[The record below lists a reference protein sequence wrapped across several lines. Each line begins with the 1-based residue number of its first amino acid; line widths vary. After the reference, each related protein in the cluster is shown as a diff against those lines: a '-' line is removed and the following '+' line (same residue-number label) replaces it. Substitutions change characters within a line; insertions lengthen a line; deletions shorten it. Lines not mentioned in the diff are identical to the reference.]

1 GYVRREHPMSQLG
14 RFPRTARPM
23 GIGIMMPTSDESAF
37 GGTPRFADLLAIAQQ
52 AEALGFDSLWIP
64 DHFVYR
70 YPDVDK
76 VFGVW
81 EAWTMLAAIAARTTN
96 ISLCVFVNGL
106 VFRNPGVVAKM
117 AENLDEISQGRFI
130 LGLGAGSRL
139 PDFDMLGLPFDHR
152 ASKSEEAIEIISSLL
167 RTGHADYQGRFYQ
180 ANDAYNLPR
189 GPLAETG
196 GVPILIGTRG
206 PRMLRLTAR
215 FADAWNGDW
224 HASAE
229 TVKPLLI
236 ELDEA
241 CEDVGRDPSTMVRTA
256 GSIISLSGNPA
267 EKANILSGTNEEIAE
282 LLVGFRDLGLKHY
295 IARFDDFNSESL
307 DRLAEIVNIVD
318 TVHS

>member
-1 GYVRREHPMSQLG
+1 MLG
-14 RFPRTARPM
+14 RFPVATRPM
-23 GIGIMMPTSDESAF
+23 GIGIMMPTSDESAY

-52 AEALGFDSLWIP
+52 AEALDFDSLWVP

-70 YPDVDK
+70 YPDVEK

-81 EAWTMLAAIAARTTN
+81 EAWTLLAAIAARTAK
-96 ISLCVFVNGL
+96 ISLCVFVTGL

-130 LGLGAGSRL
+130 LGLGAGSRT
-139 PDFDMLGLPFDHR
+139 PDFEMLGLPFDHR
-152 ASKSEEAIEIISSLL
+152 ASKSEEAIEIISSLR
-167 RTGHADYQGRFYQ
+167 RTGHADYQGRFYH

-229 TVKPLLI
+229 TVKPLLS
-236 ELDEA
+236 EVDEA
-241 CEDVGRDPSTMVRTA
+241 CLAVDRDPSTMVRTA
-256 GSIISLSGNPA
+256 GSIIAFDA
-267 EKANILSGTNEEIAE
+267 EASSDPRILSGSDGEIAQGIT
-282 LLVGFRDLGLKHY
+282 GFRDLGLKHY
-295 IARFDDFNSESL
+295 IARFEHFKPDSL
-307 DRLAEIVNIVD
+307 ERLAGIVQSVD
-318 TVHS
+318 RA

>member
-1 GYVRREHPMSQLG
+1 MSLAG
-14 RFPRTARPM
+14 RFPKTRRAM

-37 GGTPRFADLLAIAQQ
+37 GGTPRFTDLLAMAQK
-52 AEALGFDSLWIP
+52 AEALGFDSIWIP

-70 YPDVDK
+70 YPGVDK
-76 VFGVW
+76 IFGVW
-81 EAWTMLAAIAARTTN
+81 EAWTMLAALAARTEK
-96 ISLCVFVNGL
+96 ISLCVFVTGL

-130 LGLGAGSRL
+130 LGLGAGSRH
-139 PDFDMLGLPFDHR
+139 PDFDMLGLPFDYR
-152 ASKSEEAIEIISSLL
+152 AGKSEEAIEIISSLL

-189 GPLAETG
+189 GPLSAEG

-229 TVKPLLI
+229 TVKPLLV
-236 ELDEA
+236 ELDQA
-241 CEDVGRDPSTMVRTA
+241 CADVGRDPATIIRTA
-256 GSIISLSGNPA
+256 GSNIAFPGNHQARP
-267 EKANILSGTNEEIAE
+267 NPVTGTDEEIAE
-282 LLVGFRDLGLKHY
+282 IIGGFRELGLQHY
-295 IARFDDFNSESL
+295 IAGIDPCTSESL
-307 DRLAEIVNIVD
+307 ERLAGIVEILD
-318 TVHS
+318 RA

>member
-1 GYVRREHPMSQLG
+1 
-14 RFPRTARPM
+14 M
-23 GIGIMMPTSDESAF
+23 GVGIMMPTSDESAF
-37 GGTPRFADLLAIAQQ
+37 GGTPRFADLLAIAQN
-52 AEALGFDSLWIP
+52 AETLGIDSLWIP

-70 YPDVDK
+70 YPDDDK
-76 VFGVW
+76 VYGVW
-81 EAWTMLAAIAARTTN
+81 EAWTLLAAIAARTTK
-96 ISLCVFVNGL
+96 ISLCVFVSGL

-130 LGLGAGSRL
+130 LGLGAGSRP

-206 PRMLRLTAR
+206 PRMLRLAAR

-224 HASAE
+224 HASSE
-229 TVKPLLI
+229 TVKPLLADV
-236 ELDEA
+236 DEA
-241 CEDVGRDPSTMVRTA
+241 CAAVERDPSTMLRTA
-256 GSIISLSGNPA
+256 GSIIAFNA
-267 EKANILSGTNEEIAE
+267 EASADPRILAGTDAEIAR
-282 LLVGFRDLGLKHY
+282 GIASFRDLGLKHY
-295 IARFDDFNSESL
+295 IARFERFMPDSL
-307 DRLAEIVNIVD
+307 ERLAGIVQSVD
-318 TVHS
+318 RT

>member
-1 GYVRREHPMSQLG
+1 
-14 RFPRTARPM
+14 M

-52 AEALGFDSLWIP
+52 AEALGFDSLWVP

-70 YPDVDK
+70 YPGDDK
-76 VFGVW
+76 VYGVW
-81 EAWTMLAAIAARTTN
+81 EAWTLLAAIAARTTR
-96 ISLCVFVNGL
+96 ISLCVFVTGL

-130 LGLGAGSRL
+130 LGLGAGSRT

-167 RTGHADYQGRFYQ
+167 RTGHADYRGRFYR
-180 ANDAYNLPR
+180 ADDAYNLPR

-229 TVKPLLI
+229 TVKPLLA
-236 ELDEA
+236 EVDEA
-241 CEDVGRDPSTMVRTA
+241 CVTVDRDPSTMVRTA
-256 GSIISLSGNPA
+256 GSIIAFNTEPSADSR
-267 EKANILSGTNEEIAE
+267 ILSGTDEDIAE
-282 LLVGFRDLGLKHY
+282 GIAGFRDLGLKHY
-295 IARFDDFNSESL
+295 IARFDAFTPDSLERLAGIVGTL
-307 DRLAEIVNIVD
+307 DR
-318 TVHS
+318 T